1 MNDDEIEKLKM
12 EQLKKDASGYPMRY
26 HAHNDTWDI
35 HPQSPEWGKEQAER
49 MRNFWEELEKRRQ

>member
-1 MNDDEIEKLKM
+1 M
-12 EQLKKDASGYPMRY
+12 KKDASGYPMRH

-49 MRNFWEELEKRRQ
+49 VSKFWEELEKRRQ